1 MKQTITPAMHLAQIN
16 IARCRGP
23 IDSPMMRGFVEQLDT
38 LNHLAE
44 ASPGFVWRLK
54 TDAGDA
60 TSIRV
65 YDDPLVIVNLSTW
78 TDAEA
83 LKAYAYKSGHIAA
96 FKRRREWFEKLEG
109 PILALWWITANETP
123 TATEGRRRLEL
134 LANKGPTTDAFN
146 FQTLFSAPNA
156 L

>member
-1 MKQTITPAMHLAQIN
+1 VTAATTMHLAQIN
-16 IARCRGP
+16 IARCRAP
-23 IDSPMMRGFVEQLDT
+23 LDSPVMREFVEQLDA

-54 TDAGDA
+54 TDSGNA

-65 YDDPLVIVNLSTW
+65 YDDPLIMVNLSTW
-78 TDAEA
+78 RDAET

-96 FKRRREWFEKLEG
+96 LKRRRDWFEKLEG
-109 PILALWWITANETP
+109 PTLALWWVAAHEVP
-123 TATEGRRRLEL
+123 TAMEGRRRLEL
-134 LANKGPTTDAFN
+134 LATNGPTSEAFN
-146 FQTLFSAPNA
+146 FQALFAPPSA